1 MILIISAELLLFIF
15 GMNTLSAV
23 RTFIA
28 AEGTWAKSEK
38 DAIYHLREYS
48 RFHDEKEYVTFL
60 DDLNVPLASI
70 KAQIE
75 LEKKNSDLNIAR
87 QLLTDSHIH
96 PKDIDGLIKLYRRFQ
111 NVYYFDKAE
120 NILLR
125 KGKITPKLLIIGQQ
139 LHQQIISTFPS
150 EEEMIKMDNQVKE
163 IRDQLSQLAEDF
175 SNALAEDSRTVSRL
189 ILQLLLILIT
199 TVGLSGMLFTIS
211 LSRTIIRGLDE
222 LNRVALLVTKGDY
235 SAKAKV
241 FSQNEI
247 GSVATAINGMTEQLV
262 QKIQQIKQSE
272 LAAKESEAQFSDIF
286 ENTSELIQSIRI
298 SDQKVLYENPAWLKT
313 LEYTEEE
320 AKNLFFQ
327 NIIHPDNLQHCSVI
341 FEEIRKGENI
351 ENIDVEFITKSG
363 KKVYVEGSSSSYVK
377 GGVPYSTRGI
387 FRNVTQRK
395 KAEERQAIL
404 ASIVDSSDDAIISTT
419 PDGTINSW
427 NDGAKKLFGYSSEE
441 ILGKSLFILIPS
453 EHFNEQH
460 ELLEKIK
467 KGKYIEH
474 YETERKKKDGSIVPV
489 SITLSPIKNA
499 AGIISGISKIA
510 HDITDRKIAEERFR
524 LVTESSPNALVLVN
538 KEGEMLLVNSQT
550 ENIFGYKRI
559 ELLNQ
564 KIEMLIPER
573 FRKKHIDLFRGY
585 FDSPESRMMKG
596 RPDIYGLRKNGTEV
610 PLEIGL
616 SPITTKEGTQ
626 VLATI
631 VDITESKRAAEE
643 LKRTNDFLNAIL
655 ENIPIMIFV
664 KDAKDLKF
672 VRVNKAV
679 EDLFG
684 YTRAEIIGKSD
695 YQLFP
700 KDEADFFVSNDKKLL
715 ESGAIMEIGE
725 EPAQTKYK
733 GIRIIETTIVLIK
746 DTKGQPA
753 YILGITDDITER
765 KKMMAELDNKTKEL
779 GRSNTELEQFAYV
792 ASHDLQEPLRMITSY
807 LQLLENRY
815 KDKLDQDAKDFIGF
829 AVDGSNRMKALIQS
843 LLEYSRINRIK
854 PFEEIDVNLL
864 VKDVLGNLS
873 ASIKESNA
881 IIKADDLPK
890 IHGDPILIGQVFQ
903 NLIEN
908 ALKFKSTRTPEIII
922 SGKKQN
928 DEFLFSVK
936 DNGIGIQKEYIGK
949 LFVIFQRL
957 HTKEK
962 YPGTGMGL
970 AICKKI
976 VERYGG
982 RIWVE
987 SEVDKGSTFY
997 FTIKEKNE

>member
-1 MILIISAELLLFIF
+1 
-15 GMNTLSAV
+15 
-23 RTFIA
+23 
-28 AEGTWAKSEK
+28 
-38 DAIYHLREYS
+38 
-48 RFHDEKEYVTFL
+48 
-60 DDLNVPLASI
+60 
-70 KAQIE
+70 
-75 LEKKNSDLNIAR
+75 
-87 QLLTDSHIH
+87 
-96 PKDIDGLIKLYRRFQ
+96 
-111 NVYYFDKAE
+111 
-120 NILLR
+120 
-125 KGKITPKLLIIGQQ
+125 
-139 LHQQIISTFPS
+139 
-150 EEEMIKMDNQVKE
+150 
-163 IRDQLSQLAEDF
+163 
-175 SNALAEDSRTVSRL
+175 
-189 ILQLLLILIT
+189 
-199 TVGLSGMLFTIS
+199 
-211 LSRTIIRGLDE
+211 
-222 LNRVALLVTKGDY
+222 
-235 SAKAKV
+235 
-241 FSQNEI
+241 
-247 GSVATAINGMTEQLV
+247 
-262 QKIQQIKQSE
+262 
-272 LAAKESEAQFSDIF
+272 
-286 ENTSELIQSIRI
+286 
-298 SDQKVLYENPAWLKT
+298 
-313 LEYTEEE
+313 
-320 AKNLFFQ
+320 
-327 NIIHPDNLQHCSVI
+327 
-341 FEEIRKGENI
+341 
-351 ENIDVEFITKSG
+351 
-363 KKVYVEGSSSSYVK
+363 
-377 GGVPYSTRGI
+377 
-387 FRNVTQRK
+387 
-395 KAEERQAIL
+395 
-404 ASIVDSSDDAIISTT
+404 
-419 PDGTINSW
+419 
-427 NDGAKKLFGYSSEE
+427 
-441 ILGKSLFILIPS
+441 
-453 EHFNEQH
+453 
-460 ELLEKIK
+460 
-467 KGKYIEH
+467 
-474 YETERKKKDGSIVPV
+474 
-489 SITLSPIKNA
+489 
-499 AGIISGISKIA
+499 
-510 HDITDRKIAEERFR
+510 
-524 LVTESSPNALVLVN
+524 
-538 KEGEMLLVNSQT
+538 
-550 ENIFGYKRI
+550 
-559 ELLNQ
+559 
-564 KIEMLIPER
+564 
-573 FRKKHIDLFRGY
+573 
-585 FDSPESRMMKG
+585 
-596 RPDIYGLRKNGTEV
+596 
-610 PLEIGL
+610 
-616 SPITTKEGTQ
+616 
-626 VLATI
+626 
-631 VDITESKRAAEE
+631 

-679 EDLFG
+679 EELFG